1 MHGRERGIPDRDP
14 GPELTVEPAASFAQ
28 SLRELNGL
36 KLAGIIEDYAIAGAM
51 ALVFWTEPVPTYDL
65 DVLVL
70 LPEQGTSLV
79 SLSGIYQWAAAR
91 GYAAD
96 AEHVV
101 IADVPVQFL
110 PAHGELADEAIET
123 AATLEYEGVPVRV
136 VRPEYLVALYC
147 EPSARTAKRRERAAA
162 LLEAPGTDRG
172 LVERLIERFGLV
184 P

>member
-1 MHGRERGIPDRDP
+1 M
-14 GPELTVEPAASFAQ
+14 VEPAASFAQ
-28 SLRELNGL
+28 TLHELNGL
-36 KLAGIIEDYAIAGAM
+36 KAAAIVADYAIAGAM

-70 LPEQGTSLV
+70 LPDQSTPLV
-79 SLSGIYQWAAAR
+79 SLSAIYAWAAAR
-91 GYAAD
+91 GYPAD
-96 AEHVV
+96 AEHVI

-110 PAHGELADEAIET
+110 PAHDELADEAIET

-136 VRPEYLVALYC
+136 VRPEYLVALYL

-162 LLEAPGTDRG
+162 LLEAPNTDRL
-172 LVERLIERFGLV
+172 LVERLIQRFGLV

>member
-1 MHGRERGIPDRDP
+1 M
-14 GPELTVEPAASFAQ
+14 EPAASFAQ
-28 SLRELNGL
+28 SLRELNAL
-36 KLAGIIEDYAIAGAM
+36 KVAGIIEDYGIAGAM

-91 GYAAD
+91 GYPAD

-172 LVERLIERFGLV
+172 LVERLIKRFGLV
-184 P
+184 L